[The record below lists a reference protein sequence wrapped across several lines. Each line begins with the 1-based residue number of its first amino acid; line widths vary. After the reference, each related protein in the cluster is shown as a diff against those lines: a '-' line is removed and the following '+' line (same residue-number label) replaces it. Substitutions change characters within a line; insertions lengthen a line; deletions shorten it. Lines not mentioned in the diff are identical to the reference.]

1 MVAPAQKEAP
11 KSGLSALF
19 GGFVPKR
26 NPAADLSTATPSTDQ
41 VGGRM
46 KTKRKN
52 LATKAR
58 MAGRQITLAATKTI
72 LDEDADIDMNGTS
85 STKKKRKPRHNP
97 YGGRKKPVAK
107 AIKQHPVEILIQ
119 GCPPGSEM
127 SLIQFLQIKSKK
139 TWQPLDCKA
148 VDQQGTLL
156 LVVDGDLLAAS
167 IARLDGYLFGTST
180 IHIELKKSEE
190 QTDAI
195 TTDQDEAKAKLTTMD
210 VLRLFLKSRWTAESG
225 YLNLDNM
232 ADDPL
237 LKRHAIRPPGD
248 KAASAVV
255 GPAMMK
261 LAGEMFG
268 DTVVTL
274 SFANNRLLN
283 VQPISTVAQ
292 YLPQLQNL
300 SFQHNLIKSY
310 EGLQAISG
318 TGKLLNLRELVL
330 DDNPLVINEI
340 KQRGHN
346 RGYVRNVVKRFPTI
360 VLLDGSPIQLSEDDV
375 ESIQKTGKIM
385 PLDTRPNYFDS
396 DETRSIVMNFL
407 VNYFR
412 CFDSGDR
419 SPLALLYHPQAIFTI
434 TNKVRLRAINRQS
447 RKTKK
452 TEMDDGSKLE
462 WNTLDHNLKLNNEKQ
477 AAKGIMTGSEVIGE
491 TLKRLPPTEH
501 DFSNAKDYVLDA
513 YQTPAGMVVILHGE
527 FKQDPSLPPFSF
539 DRSFILL
546 PTEPGSVTASTGS
559 PVTIVSDAL
568 NVRDYVG
575 NQGFQVQKKYNFQS
589 IFMPGSVAI

>member
-1 MVAPAQKEAP
+1 
-11 KSGLSALF
+11 
-19 GGFVPKR
+19 
-26 NPAADLSTATPSTDQ
+26 
-41 VGGRM
+41 
-46 KTKRKN
+46 
-52 LATKAR
+52 
-58 MAGRQITLAATKTI
+58 
-72 LDEDADIDMNGTS
+72 
-85 STKKKRKPRHNP
+85 
-97 YGGRKKPVAK
+97 
-107 AIKQHPVEILIQ
+107 
-119 GCPPGSEM
+119 M

-167 IARLDGYLFGTST
+167 IADWT
-180 IHIELKKSEE
+180 SEE

-210 VLRLFLKSRWTAESG
+210 VLRLFLNFGCGW
-225 YLNLDNM
+225 
-232 ADDPL
+232 
-237 LKRHAIRPPGD
+237 
-248 KAASAVV
+248 
-255 GPAMMK
+255 PAMMK

-283 VQPISTVAQ
+283 
-292 YLPQLQNL
+292 LQNL

-462 WNTLDHNLKLNNEKQ
+462 WNTPRPQSQAKQRKEKYSPGHSLEQ